1 MLAAMHLST
10 EGAAMEALM
19 AAERARSIFIT
30 LGDKKCQALAAHAVA
45 QANLLMGEVEFG
57 MSSAMQA
64 VVLARDAGDKWTEA
78 SSLFTATN
86 GQISLGHLA
95 EGLRMARE
103 VMGLFK
109 GLGSEEG
116 EACAESL
123 VLKIEDALPSKVP
136 GPRTFI
142 SPMDD
147 TRLGAQRS
155 LFQEHPNCVIWTPA
169 INQQT
174 YIMYSLELLKL
185 VDDLKNMSTKTA
197 VLAVSQGAL
206 GRQTGEVIP
215 GKLEAVYG
223 NSIWAMVR
231 TVRLESPR
239 LHIAS
244 VDVPTG
250 SSAYEIVECLRAAQL
265 DSGNRQEVSYIVDR
279 KNKLKK

>member
-1 MLAAMHLST
+1 
-10 EGAAMEALM
+10 MEAMM
-19 AAERARSIFIT
+19 AADRARSLFLA
-30 LGDKKCQALAAHAVA
+30 LGEKKLQGLASHLVA
-45 QANLLMGEVEFG
+45 QAQLLMGETDTG
-57 MSSAMQA
+57 MSAAMQA
-64 VVLARDAGDKWTEA
+64 VVLARDAGDKWGEA
-78 SSLFTATN
+78 NALFTATN
-86 GQISLGHLA
+86 GQISKGHLA

-103 VMGLFK
+103 AQSLFK
-109 GLGSEEG
+109 ALGSAEG
-116 EACAESL
+116 EACAENF
-123 VLKIEDALPSKVP
+123 VLKLEDGLPNKIP
-136 GPRTFI
+136 GPRTHI

-155 LFQEHPNCVIWTPA
+155 LFQEHPNCVIWTPPMTS
-169 INQQT
+169 QT

-185 VDDLKNMSTKTA
+185 VDDLKNMSTKTS

-215 GKLEAVYG
+215 SRMEAIYG

-239 LHIAS
+239 LHISS

-250 SSAYEIVECLRAAQL
+250 ATCWEIAECLRAAQL
-265 DSGNRQEVSYIVDR
+265 DSGNRMEVSYIVDR